1 MTSLPYPTEDIQDLL
16 EEAESYYDDI
26 SENAQSFIDDLQ
38 AKLDFAIEEEV
49 GNIRL
54 TEKQHSWL
62 VAIANGEASG
72 GDW

>member
-1 MTSLPYPTEDIQDLL
+1 MTSLPYPTEDIQNLL

-26 SENAQSFIDDLQ
+26 SDNAQGFIDDLQ

-54 TEKQHSWL
+54 TEKQYGWL